1 MLTNILQKLTFKSKL
16 VLTVSVT
23 FFTAAVLII
32 FIANRNQMNQM
43 HAAVAKEVTSNL
55 KLFPAQVASDAEGL
69 SRALGGLVRQAELLG
84 PFAEKNRE
92 KLLANAQPIFADL
105 KAKNNITHLYFIEPD
120 GTILLRAHIPDHYGD
135 VIKRTTFKKAVETN
149 TLSYGIEMG
158 KFFFSLRC
166 VQPVSYK
173 GVPIGYMETGEEIDH
188 IFSKIKDISGNDVS
202 LFLTE
207 HYIKAKSVEAKMER
221 VGEFNLLYST
231 RNDLA
236 LKLADKADL
245 DKGLKEIVTKAVDR
259 DGAKYIVGAGPV
271 KDAAGDTVGVL
282 LFSADRTELYAAT
295 VKDSLFVIALL
306 GAVMAAGG
314 LLFYFLI
321 RTNLRK
327 LDEAAGFASRISAG
341 DLTAICVEDTCKD
354 DMGTLFT
361 ALKNMAEKLRTVVID
376 VRTASDN
383 MASGSRQLSS
393 GAEQMSQGSTM
404 QAASAEEASS
414 SVEEMNATIKQNA
427 DNAQQT
433 EKIAQKSSADALE
446 SGKAVSEAVGAMK
459 DIASKI
465 SIIEE
470 IARQT
475 NLLALNAAI
484 EAARAGEH
492 GKGFAV
498 VASEVRK
505 LAERSQT
512 AAAEIGKLSVSSVE
526 VAEKAGRMLA
536 KLVPDIQKTAELV
549 QEISAASK
557 EQTSGADQINSAIQ
571 QLNHV
576 IQQNAGA
583 AEEISSTA
591 EELLS
596 QAEQLQGSISFF
608 QIEDDKRLTRRMERS
623 KPAGDREMMPNTRL
637 AHIGIKPSSGI
648 AVNHARVS
656 LNSGN
661 GHAEGNGDA
670 QDHEF
675 ERF

>member
-1 MLTNILQKLTFKSKL
+1 MPTNMLKNLTLKAKLI
-16 VLTVSVT
+16 LTVVGI
-23 FFTAAVLII
+23 FFAAAVTIG
-32 FIANRNQMNQM
+32 FIAHRNQMNQM
-43 HAAVAKEVTSNL
+43 HAAVAKEVTSNI

-69 SRALGGLVRQAELLG
+69 SRALSGLVRQAELIG

-92 KLLANAQPIFADL
+92 KLLANAKPIFADL

-120 GTILLRAHIPDHYGD
+120 GKVLLRAHVPEQYGD
-135 VIKRTTFKKAVETN
+135 LVKRITFKKAAETN
-149 TLSYGIEMG
+149 GLSCGIEMG
-158 KFFFSLRC
+158 KHFFSLRC

-173 GVPIGYMETGEEIDH
+173 GVPIGYLEAGEEIDH
-188 IFSKIKDISGNDVS
+188 IFSRIREITGNEAS

-207 HYIKAKSVEAKMER
+207 RYVKANSVEVKTER

-231 RNDLA
+231 RSDLA
-236 LKLADKADL
+236 LKLADKSDL
-245 DKGLKEIVTKAVDR
+245 EGGLKEIVTKLVDR
-259 DGAKYIVGAGPV
+259 DGAKYIVGDGPL
-271 KDAAGDTVGVL
+271 KDAAGETAGVL
-282 LFSADRTELYAAT
+282 FFGADRSDIYASA
-295 VKDSLFVIALL
+295 VKGSLFMVALL
-306 GAVMAAGG
+306 GVVMTAAA
-314 LLFYFLI
+314 LLFYFPI
-321 RTNLRK
+321 RTNLKK
-327 LDEAAGFASRISAG
+327 LDEAVGFANRISEG
-341 DLTAICVEDTCKD
+341 DLTMCIGDTCRD
-354 DMGTLFT
+354 EMGILFGAMKT
-361 ALKNMAEKLRTVVID
+361 MVDRLRGVVAD
-376 VRTASDN
+376 VKGASDN
-383 MASGSRQLSS
+383 VASGSQQLSS
-393 GAEQMSQGSTM
+393 GAEQMSQGTTE

-433 EKIAQKSSADALE
+433 EKIALKSAVDALE
-446 SGKAVSEAVGAMK
+446 SGKAVTETVIAMK
-459 DIASKI
+459 DIASRI

-505 LAERSQT
+505 LAERSQV
-512 AAAEIGKLSVSSVE
+512 AAAEISTLSTSSVE

-571 QLNHV
+571 QLNQV

-583 AEEISSTA
+583 AEEMSSTA
-591 EELLS
+591 EELS
-596 QAEQLQGSISFF
+596 AQAEQLQSTMAFF
-608 QIEDDKRLTRRMERS
+608 KVDGVDRAESVK
-623 KPAGDREMMPNTRL
+623 KPSAAPREIHMAHPAQKPKTVSAGVPAR
-637 AHIGIKPSSGI
+637 HIGV
-648 AVNHARVS
+648 A
-656 LNSGN
+656 LNIG
-661 GHAEGNGDA
+661 GRHPGGNGD
-670 QDHEF
+670 DKDSEF